1 MKNIKNILQMSLLI
15 VLTQITLVL
24 LTTPLSKS
32 LTFQQSV
39 LYFCSFCF
47 FVDYFIFV
55 IFPEN

>member
-32 LTFQQSV
+32 LTFQQS
-39 LYFCSFCF
+39 SFVFLFILF